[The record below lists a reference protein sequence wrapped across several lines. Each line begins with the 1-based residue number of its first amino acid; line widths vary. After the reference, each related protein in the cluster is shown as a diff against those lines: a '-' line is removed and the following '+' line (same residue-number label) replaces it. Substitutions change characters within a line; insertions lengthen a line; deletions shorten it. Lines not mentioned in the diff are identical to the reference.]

1 VTSSRRPR
9 SESQVASVV
18 VEALSGLIR
27 RVPTSPEPPA
37 GDPKSRALRIAK
49 VAARRASGVSTAL
62 SLPPGPLGMLTV
74 LPDLLSVWR
83 IQRQMVADI
92 AAVYGQTATLTRET
106 MLHCLFKHGGAALL
120 RDLVV
125 RAGERYVIRPAS
137 IHILQRSLAKV
148 GVRVT
153 HQVLGRTLSRYV
165 PLIGALGVG
174 AYAYYDT
181 SQVAANAI
189 ELFSREVVVEPA
201 V

>member
-1 VTSSRRPR
+1 MTTRRGPR
-9 SESQVASVV
+9 SESRLASAVAES
-18 VEALSGLIR
+18 LSGLIR
-27 RVPTSPEPPA
+27 RVPTSPEAPA
-37 GDPKSRALRIAK
+37 GDPKSRSLRIAK
-49 VAARRASGVSTAL
+49 TAARRASGVSTAL

-92 AAVYGQTATLTRET
+92 AAVYGRTATLTRES

-125 RAGERYVIRPAS
+125 RAGERYVVRPAS
-137 IHILQRSLAKV
+137 VYFLRRSLAKV

-165 PLIGALGVG
+165 PLLGALGVG